1 MQLAPL
7 GEDMEV
13 PVDRPVSPAQNKRTV
28 SSLPGP
34 TSWPLVGNLLQV
46 DPERMHV
53 TLEDWVDKYGPLYRF
68 QMGRRQTLVVARKDL
83 IAKMLRD
90 RPEGWRRLQS
100 MQEIIR
106 EMGAHGLFSAE
117 GDDWRRQRK
126 LVMAAF
132 DPGHLKRYF
141 PALVRVT
148 ERLLKRL
155 DERC

>member
-1 MQLAPL
+1 
-7 GEDMEV
+7 MEV

-34 TSWPLVGNLLQV
+34 TAWPLVGNLPQV

-53 TLEDWVDKYGPLYRF
+53 TLENWVDKYGPLYRF

-83 IAKMLRD
+83 IAQMLRD
-90 RPEGWRRLQS
+90 RPDGWKRLQS

-117 GDDWRRQRK
+117 GDDWRRQASSLHELSFR
-126 LVMAAF
+126 LHRQRGAWIEN
-132 DPGHLKRYF
+132 PLS
-141 PALVRVT
+141 VT
-148 ERLLKRL
+148 TRPR
-155 DERC
+155 